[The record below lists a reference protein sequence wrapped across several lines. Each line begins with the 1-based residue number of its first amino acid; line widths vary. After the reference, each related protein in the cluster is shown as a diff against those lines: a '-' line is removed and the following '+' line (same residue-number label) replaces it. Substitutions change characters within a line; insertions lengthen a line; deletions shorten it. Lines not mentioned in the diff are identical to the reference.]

1 MNSVFGEGSVEDHMI
16 HEQGRRPIN
25 CDQVSWLLTSIES
38 YIPDK
43 NGRGCSREREMKKY
57 ALLYE
62 IMDLANL
69 HFEDDAAQRNGT
81 PPDVRRF
88 RFASKSEELEL
99 LVNTPCPKSGHTD
112 GFISSLEAEIE
123 KLKIELTDWKAEVRA
138 IKFEKNLLIK
148 KIVSLEKANEEKNKA
163 REDQKDHYRRTKED
177 ARPYRDSGLN
187 PLKQEGAPVH
197 PAEMN
202 WPMTEE
208 NYQKQLKRYTDWY
221 GLDEAKK

>member
-1 MNSVFGEGSVEDHMI
+1 MNSVFGEGSVEQDII

-43 NGRGCSREREMKKY
+43 CGRGVSREREMKKY

-81 PPDVRRF
+81 PPDVTRF

-99 LVNTPCPKSGHTD
+99 LVNTPCPKAD
-112 GFISSLEAEIE
+112 E
-123 KLKIELTDWKAEVRA
+123 
-138 IKFEKNLLIK
+138 
-148 KIVSLEKANEEKNKA
+148 
-163 REDQKDHYRRTKED
+163 
-177 ARPYRDSGLN
+177 DSGLN

-202 WPMTEE
+202 FPMSEE
-208 NYQKQLKRYTDWY
+208 FYQKQLKRYTDWY
-221 GLDEAKK
+221 ELDEAKK